1 MFRQARYFLDLI
13 FGWMASSR
21 MSYSHSIV
29 QEAGITLV
37 DHHTTSEAFIQHMK
51 KEVGDTTNEFILFIA
66 EFLPYDLGFLHVLLV
81 IHSLFPNMETKVLNE

>member
-1 MFRQARYFLDLI
+1 
-13 FGWMASSR
+13 
-21 MSYSHSIV
+21 
-29 QEAGITLV
+29 
-37 DHHTTSEAFIQHMK
+37 MK